1 MSQLGEVDVR
11 SQQRVIKIVIGT
23 VLVWMLATIPSVNAQ
38 SPMPLPRIELPR
50 LTNSPGFTSAELDQG
65 TVRLDGRRVFTIA
78 APAVSGQSQKN
89 GATPVQSRIQGIE
102 TTLHRIVERG
112 FDDKLQVKSEIDAQ
126 SNLPVI
132 SVNNQYLMT
141 VTTLDAQLQ
150 SVEPAVYADELTRV
164 LREEL
169 FRARRE
175 RQPEF
180 LIRQCL
186 SATGIILAM
195 LISSRLLAR
204 WQRRLKAQQDRTQ
217 AEIPADPIVSPNT
230 VQTANLTTQQ
240 TVKQQFVKRQ
250 QRNLKDAQ
258 RRLIQLI
265 QVGIWAFSGFT
276 ILGLFPYSRWLQP
289 IVLST
294 PLKIFGIVAATY
306 LAIRMG
312 DVLIDRFFGVLED
325 GEFISAED
333 SQRFALRFST
343 FSRVVKSLSAIII
356 LSTCILA
363 LLSVAGIE
371 VMPLLAGAGIIGL
384 GISLASQNLIKDVI
398 NGFLILMEDQ
408 YAVGDVIQVGKV
420 SGLVESMNL
429 RITQLRNA
437 EGRLITIP
445 NSAITIVENLSKDW
459 SRVDLAIVI
468 SYSTNLDEAITAI
481 EKVGQEMSRDP
492 EWQDKILEPPEV
504 LGADDLNSTG
514 VTLRVWIKTQP
525 LQQWKVGR
533 EYRRRLKFALDEQ
546 GIEIG
551 VPQQAFSVKG
561 ADEKAFEGS
570 SDKPNSHR

>member
-1 MSQLGEVDVR
+1 M
-11 SQQRVIKIVIGT
+11 IGI
-23 VLVWMLATIPSVNAQ
+23 VLVWMLATAPSVTAQ
-38 SPMPLPRIELPR
+38 SPVPIPKIELPR
-50 LTNSPGFTSAELDQG
+50 LTNSSGVSAELDRG
-65 TVRLDGRRVFTIA
+65 TVRLDGRRLFTIA

-89 GATPVQSRIQGIE
+89 GATPLQTRIQSIE
-102 TTLHRIVERG
+102 TALQRIVERG
-112 FDDKLQVKSEIDAQ
+112 FDPDQLQVKSEIDTQ

-132 SVNNQYLMT
+132 SINNQYLMT
-141 VTTLDAQLQ
+141 VTTLDAQLE
-150 SVEPAVYADELTRV
+150 SLEPAVYADELTRI

-169 FRARRE
+169 LRARQE
-175 RQPEF
+175 RQPER
-180 LIRQCL
+180 LARQGL
-186 SATGIILAM
+186 FATGIVLAI
-195 LISSRLLAR
+195 LISSSLLAR

-217 AEIPADPIVSPNT
+217 AEIPADPIVSANT
-230 VQTANLTTQQ
+230 VQTANPTTQQ
-240 TVKQQFVKRQ
+240 TVRQQFVKRQ

-265 QVGIWAFSGFT
+265 QVGIWAGGGFM

-294 PLKIFGIVAATY
+294 PLKIFGIVSATY

-312 DVLIDRFFGVLED
+312 DILIDRFFSVLED
-325 GEFISAED
+325 GEFISPED
-333 SQRFALRFST
+333 SQRLALRFST
-343 FSRVVKSLSAIII
+343 FSRVVKSLSAIVL
-356 LSTCILA
+356 LSSCALA

-481 EKVGQEMSRDP
+481 EKVGHEMSRNP
-492 EWQDKILEPPEV
+492 EWQDKILELPEV

-561 ADEKAFEGS
+561 AVDEKAFEGS
-570 SDKPNSHR
+570 DKPNSHR